1 MNPST
6 EFLSKPSTVA
16 NTTNMPTFPK
26 QCNSSADTYMLEDDL
41 KTNTYVQIH
50 RNVSGKSLKLK
61 EKQEEIL

>member
-6 EFLSKPSTVA
+6 EFLSKPSTIA
-16 NTTNMPTFPK
+16 NITNMPTFP
-26 QCNSSADTYMLEDDL
+26 QQFNSSDVTVCICEKM
-41 KTNTYVQIH
+41 TNTYVQIH